1 MKSEIAEYEHQRGN
15 SLPKSKRARK
25 KKLLSRVSL
34 HAELTA
40 EEQEILNAAQQAQDE
55 WMETSANF
63 EYVHEEM
70 LVDYFTYKLK
80 ACESRYAYFVR
91 LAKEKGLSRYI

>member
-1 MKSEIAEYEHQRGN
+1 MKSEVAEYKHQRGN
-15 SLPKSKRARK
+15 SLLKSKRTR
-25 KKLLSRVSL
+25 KKLLSKAVIR
-34 HAELTA
+34 AELTA
-40 EEQEILNAAQQAQDE
+40 EEQEILSAAQQARDE
-55 WMETSANF
+55 WIETSANF

>member
-1 MKSEIAEYEHQRGN
+1 MKSEVLEYGRHRGN
-15 SLPKSKRARK
+15 NPPKSKGVLRRMFSKA
-25 KKLLSRVSL
+25 S
-34 HAELTA
+34 AQTELTE
-40 EEQEILNAAQQAQDE
+40 EEQEILDSVRNAKDE
-55 WMETSANF
+55 WIDTSTNF

-80 ACESRYAYFVR
+80 ACESRYSYFVK

>member
-1 MKSEIAEYEHQRGN
+1 MKSEIAEYKHQRGN

-25 KKLLSRVSL
+25 KLLSKAAICS
-34 HAELTA
+34 ELTV
-40 EEQEILNAAQQAQDE
+40 EEHEILNAAQQARDE
-55 WMETSANF
+55 WIETSTNF

>member
-1 MKSEIAEYEHQRGN
+1 MRSEIIGYKHQGINSPPKPRG
-15 SLPKSKRARK
+15 ARR
-25 KKLLSRVSL
+25 KLLSKITIC
-34 HAELTA
+34 AELTA
-40 EEQEILNAAQQAQDE
+40 EDKEILNAAQQARDE
-55 WMETSANF
+55 WIETSANF

>member
-1 MKSEIAEYEHQRGN
+1 MKSEIAEYKNQTGSNLIR
-15 SLPKSKRARK
+15 SKRTR
-25 KKLLSRVSL
+25 KKLLPKAAIR
-34 HAELTA
+34 AELTA
-40 EEQEILNAAQQAQDE
+40 EEQEILTATQQARDE
-55 WMETSANF
+55 WIETSANF

-70 LVDYFTYKLK
+70 LIDYFTYKLK